1 MLTESI
7 EATELITQNITV
19 SEQKRSSFLG
29 GDCLLTAGILYSE
42 NGEYDLA
49 INYLTKALL
58 LFHRYN
64 EPEWRA
70 ALAKTQI
77 VFGSVYY
84 KKGDYSSA
92 LNYYLQAEEITS
104 AGCDYSSLRNVLSK
118 IGDCYINLHQFDTAC
133 IYAGKILKFAE
144 KLKTSIDEYKR

>member
-7 EATELITQNITV
+7 EATKFLTQKFTV

-29 GDCLLTAGILYSE
+29 GDCLLTAGILYCDH
-42 NGEYDLA
+42 GEYDLA

-58 LFHRYN
+58 LFHRYD

-70 ALAKTQI
+70 AMAKTQI

-84 KKGDYSSA
+84 KKGDYAAA
-92 LNYYLQAEEITS
+92 LDYYLQAEEITS
-104 AGCDYSSLRNVLSK
+104 DSGDYSSLRNVLRK

-144 KLKTSIDEYKR
+144 KLKSSIDEYKR